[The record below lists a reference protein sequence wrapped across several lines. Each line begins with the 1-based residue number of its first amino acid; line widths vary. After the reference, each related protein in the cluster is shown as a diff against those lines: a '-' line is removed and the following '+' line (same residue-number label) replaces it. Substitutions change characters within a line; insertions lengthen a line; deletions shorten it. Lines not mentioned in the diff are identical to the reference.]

1 MKLPRDL
8 SAADLE
14 RALRREF
21 GYECVRQVGS
31 HRRLATRTGGEHH
44 LTIPWHDPLRVGT
57 LRAILGEVMGH
68 HGLTLEASLRRLG
81 LA

>member
-14 RALRREF
+14 KALRREF
-21 GYECVRQVGS
+21 GYECARQTGS
-31 HRRLATRTGGEHH
+31 HRRLVTQTGGEHR

-57 LRAILGEVMGH
+57 LRAILGEVMEH
-68 HGLTLEASLRRLG
+68 HRLTLEALLERLG
-81 LA
+81 LD

>member
-21 GYECVRQVGS
+21 GHECARQTGS
-31 HRRLATRTGGEHH
+31 HRRLVTQTGSAHR

-57 LRAILGEVMGH
+57 LRAILGKVMEHQGS
-68 HGLTLEASLRRLG
+68 TLEALPERPG
-81 LA
+81 LD